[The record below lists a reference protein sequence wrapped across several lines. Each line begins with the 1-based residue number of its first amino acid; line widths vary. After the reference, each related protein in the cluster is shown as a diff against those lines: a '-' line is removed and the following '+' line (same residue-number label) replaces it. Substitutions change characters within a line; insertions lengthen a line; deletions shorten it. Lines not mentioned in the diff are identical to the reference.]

1 MWYIYIIIG
10 IIVLVCGIIFFLIYK
25 NQKKVKYDAEW
36 LDKFREERAQI
47 IKTKTVAIQ
56 PKEIP
61 TNIVFGLPKHETS
74 INYDDLLKSPR
85 WIDKRN
91 IILER
96 DHHKCCYCGSIYNL
110 QVHHKYYSKYPN
122 GKKVDPWNYS
132 NDALITLCDKC
143 HKKVHQRK
151 TIKVYYRK
159 YDN

>member
-10 IIVLVCGIIFFLIYK
+10 IIILVYGIIFFLIYK
-25 NQKKVKYDAEW
+25 NQKEKKVKYNIS
-36 LDKFREERAQI
+36 KSS
-47 IKTKTVAIQ
+47 VS
-56 PKEIP
+56 

-74 INYDDLLKSPR
+74 ISYDDLLKSPR
-85 WIDKRN
+85 WLDKRN

-96 DHHKCCYCGSIYNL
+96 DHHKCCYCGSTYNL